1 MYLQMQLMPRELWVH
16 PLNELWEEKGE
27 FYTLYPDL
35 RHFPNQFFQMY
46 RMSVGKFDKLLSE
59 LSPEV
64 LKKEINFR
72 KTISP
77 EQQLVLTLR

>member
-1 MYLQMQLMPRELWVH
+1 MQLMASEIWVH
-16 PLNELWEEKGE
+16 PLNELYEDKGE

-35 RHFPNQFFQMY
+35 RQFPTRFFHMY
-46 RMSVGKFDKLLSE
+46 QISVSKFDKLLTE
-59 LSPEV
+59 LSPEL

-77 EQQLVLTLR
+77 KHQLVLTLR